1 MRIFQGKYLVVS
13 LVIHSA
19 VISSFLLFQKSSEE
33 AETFMLVTEI
43 IEIKEPDKL
52 KDIKKTDNHKTKA
65 VKKTSIVENSK
76 VKAPD
81 IEAVLKPKTSP
92 VTFKPSKAEIKQKT
106 VDVKQARVKEKPR
119 KSNDSP
125 HKKSNDNKTSQNK
138 NLSKAFYKIGSINN
152 PHPPYPIIARK
163 KGFEGKLILEV
174 LVNEDGSVKSSS
186 IRESSGYEILD
197 TVSKE
202 TVEKWTFIPAK
213 KKGRPVMDQIQVPIK
228 FILTDKVR

>member
-13 LVIHSA
+13 LVIHLA

-43 IEIKEPDKL
+43 IQIKEPDKL
-52 KDIKKTDNHKTKA
+52 KDVKTDNQKTK
-65 VKKTSIVENSK
+65 VVEKTSVVQSSK

-81 IEAVLKPKTSP
+81 IQAVLKPKTSP
-92 VTFKPSKAEIKQKT
+92 VTFKPGKVEFEQKT
-106 VDVKQARVKEKPR
+106 VDVKQASVEEKQ
-119 KSNDSP
+119 
-125 HKKSNDNKTSQNK
+125 KKSSNSLNKKSKDNRISQNK
-138 NLSKAFYKIGSINN
+138 NLSKALYKIGSINN
-152 PHPPYPIIARK
+152 PHPPYPLIARK

-174 LVNEDGSVKSSS
+174 LVNEDGSVRSTS

-213 KKGRPVMDQIQVPIK
+213 KMGRAVIDNIQVPIK
-228 FILTDKVR
+228 FILTD

>member
-13 LVIHSA
+13 LVIHLA

-43 IEIKEPDKL
+43 IQIKEPDKL
-52 KDIKKTDNHKTKA
+52 KDVKTDNHKTKV
-65 VKKTSIVENSK
+65 VKKTSIVQSSK

-81 IEAVLKPKTSP
+81 IQAVLKPKTSP
-92 VTFKPSKAEIKQKT
+92 VTFKPGKVEFEQKT
-106 VDVKQARVKEKPR
+106 VDVKQASVEEKPK
-119 KSNDSP
+119 KSSDSLN
-125 HKKSNDNKTSQNK
+125 KKSNDNRMSQNK
-138 NLSKAFYKIGSINN
+138 NLSKALYKIGSINN
-152 PHPPYPIIARK
+152 PHPPYPLIARK

-174 LVNEDGSVKSSS
+174 LVNEDGSVKSTS
-186 IRESSGYEILD
+186 IRESSGYQILD

-213 KKGRPVMDQIQVPIK
+213 KMGQAVKDNIQVPIK
-228 FILTDKVR
+228 FVLTD

>member
-13 LVIHSA
+13 LVIHLA

-33 AETFMLVTEI
+33 AETSMLVTEI
-43 IEIKEPDKL
+43 IQIKEPDKL
-52 KDIKKTDNHKTKA
+52 KDVKTDNHKTTV
-65 VKKTSIVENSK
+65 VKKTSIVKSSK

-81 IEAVLKPKTSP
+81 IQAVLKPKTSP
-92 VTFKPSKAEIKQKT
+92 VTFKPGKVEFEQKT
-106 VDVKQARVKEKPR
+106 VDVKQASVEEKPK
-119 KSNDSP
+119 KSSDSLN
-125 HKKSNDNKTSQNK
+125 KKSNDNRMSQNK
-138 NLSKAFYKIGSINN
+138 NLSKALYKIGSINN
-152 PHPPYPIIARK
+152 PHPPYPLIARK

-174 LVNEDGSVKSSS
+174 LVNEDGSVKSTS

-213 KKGRPVMDQIQVPIK
+213 KMGQAVKDNIQVTIK
-228 FILTDKVR
+228 FVLTD

>member
-13 LVIHSA
+13 LVIHLA

-43 IEIKEPDKL
+43 IQIKEPDKL
-52 KDIKKTDNHKTKA
+52 KNVKTYNHKTKV
-65 VKKTSIVENSK
+65 VKKTSIAQSSK

-81 IEAVLKPKTSP
+81 IQAVLKLKTSP
-92 VTFKPSKAEIKQKT
+92 VTSKPGKVEFEQKT
-106 VDVKQARVKEKPR
+106 VDVKQASVEEKPKKNR
-119 KSNDSP
+119 DSLN
-125 HKKSNDNKTSQNK
+125 KKSNDNRMSQNK
-138 NLSKAFYKIGSINN
+138 NLSKALYKIGSINN
-152 PHPPYPIIARK
+152 PHPPYPLIARK

-174 LVNEDGSVKSSS
+174 LVNEDGSVKSTS

-213 KKGRPVMDQIQVPIK
+213 KMGQAVKDNIQVPIK
-228 FILTDKVR
+228 FVLTD

>member
-13 LVIHSA
+13 LVIHLA

-43 IEIKEPDKL
+43 IQIKEPDKL
-52 KDIKKTDNHKTKA
+52 KDGKTDNHNTKV
-65 VKKTSIVENSK
+65 VKKTSVVQSSK
-76 VKAPD
+76 VIAPD
-81 IEAVLKPKTSP
+81 IQAVLKPKTSP
-92 VTFKPSKAEIKQKT
+92 VTFKPGKVEFEQKT
-106 VDVKQARVKEKPR
+106 VDVKQASVGEKPK
-119 KSNDSP
+119 KSSDSLN
-125 HKKSNDNKTSQNK
+125 KKSNDNRMSQNK
-138 NLSKAFYKIGSINN
+138 NLSKALYKIGSINN
-152 PHPPYPIIARK
+152 PHPPYPLIARK

-174 LVNEDGSVKSSS
+174 LVNEDGSVKSTS

-213 KKGRPVMDQIQVPIK
+213 KMGRAVKDNIQVPIK
-228 FILTDKVR
+228 FVLTD

>member
-13 LVIHSA
+13 LVIHLA

-43 IEIKEPDKL
+43 IQIKEPDKL
-52 KDIKKTDNHKTKA
+52 KNVKTYNHKTKV
-65 VKKTSIVENSK
+65 VKKTSIVQSSK

-81 IEAVLKPKTSP
+81 IQAVLKPKTSP
-92 VTFKPSKAEIKQKT
+92 VTFKPDKIEFKQKT
-106 VDVKQARVKEKPR
+106 VDVKQARVKEKPK
-119 KSNDSP
+119 KSSDSLN
-125 HKKSNDNKTSQNK
+125 KKSNDNRMSQNK
-138 NLSKAFYKIGSINN
+138 NLSKALYKIGSINN
-152 PHPPYPIIARK
+152 PHPPYPLIARK

-174 LVNEDGSVKSSS
+174 LVNEDGSVKSTS

-213 KKGRPVMDQIQVPIK
+213 KMGQAVKDNIQVPIK
-228 FILTDKVR
+228 FVLID

>member
-13 LVIHSA
+13 LVIHLA

-43 IEIKEPDKL
+43 IQIKEPDKL
-52 KDIKKTDNHKTKA
+52 KDVKTDNHKTKV
-65 VKKTSIVENSK
+65 VKKTSIVKSSK

-81 IEAVLKPKTSP
+81 IQAVLKPKTSP
-92 VTFKPSKAEIKQKT
+92 VTFKPGKVEFEQKT
-106 VDVKQARVKEKPR
+106 VDVKQVSVEEKP
-119 KSNDSP
+119 KKNSDSLN
-125 HKKSNDNKTSQNK
+125 KKSNDNRMSQNK
-138 NLSKAFYKIGSINN
+138 NLSKALYKIGSINN
-152 PHPPYPIIARK
+152 PHPPYPLIARK

-174 LVNEDGSVKSSS
+174 LVNEDGSVKSTS

-197 TVSKE
+197 TVSKK

-213 KKGRPVMDQIQVPIK
+213 KMGQAVKDNIQVPIK
-228 FILTDKVR
+228 FVLTD

>member
-13 LVIHSA
+13 LVIHLA

-33 AETFMLVTEI
+33 AETSMLVTEI
-43 IEIKEPDKL
+43 IQIKEPDKL
-52 KDIKKTDNHKTKA
+52 KDVKTDNHKTKV
-65 VKKTSIVENSK
+65 VKKTSVVQSSK

-81 IEAVLKPKTSP
+81 IQAVLKPKTSP
-92 VTFKPSKAEIKQKT
+92 VTFKPGKVEFEQKT
-106 VDVKQARVKEKPR
+106 VDVKQASVEEKPK
-119 KSNDSP
+119 KSSDSLN
-125 HKKSNDNKTSQNK
+125 KKSNDNRMSQNK
-138 NLSKAFYKIGSINN
+138 NLSKALYKIGSINN
-152 PHPPYPIIARK
+152 PHPPYPLIARK

-174 LVNEDGSVKSSS
+174 LVNEDGSVKSTS

-213 KKGRPVMDQIQVPIK
+213 KMGQAVKDNIQIPIK
-228 FILTDKVR
+228 FILTD

>member
-13 LVIHSA
+13 LVIHLA

-33 AETFMLVTEI
+33 AETSMLVTEI
-43 IEIKEPDKL
+43 IQIKEPDKL
-52 KDIKKTDNHKTKA
+52 KDVKTDNHKTKV
-65 VKKTSIVENSK
+65 VKKTSIVQSSK

-81 IEAVLKPKTSP
+81 IQAVLKPKTSP
-92 VTFKPSKAEIKQKT
+92 VTFKPGKVEFEQKT
-106 VDVKQARVKEKPR
+106 VDVKQASVEEKPK
-119 KSNDSP
+119 KSSDSLN
-125 HKKSNDNKTSQNK
+125 KKSNDNRMSQNK
-138 NLSKAFYKIGSINN
+138 NLSKALYKIGSINN
-152 PHPPYPIIARK
+152 PHPPYPLIARK

-174 LVNEDGSVKSSS
+174 LVNEDGSVKSTS

-213 KKGRPVMDQIQVPIK
+213 KMGQAVKDNIQVPIK
-228 FILTDKVR
+228 FVLTD

>member
-13 LVIHSA
+13 LVIHLA

-43 IEIKEPDKL
+43 IQIKEPDKL
-52 KDIKKTDNHKTKA
+52 KDVKTDNHKTKV
-65 VKKTSIVENSK
+65 VKKTSIVKSSK

-81 IEAVLKPKTSP
+81 IQAVLKPKTSP
-92 VTFKPSKAEIKQKT
+92 VTFKPGKVEFEQKT
-106 VDVKQARVKEKPR
+106 VDVKQASVEEKPK
-119 KSNDSP
+119 KSSDSLN
-125 HKKSNDNKTSQNK
+125 KKSNDNRMSQNK
-138 NLSKAFYKIGSINN
+138 NLSKALYKIGSINN
-152 PHPPYPIIARK
+152 PHPPYPLIARK

-174 LVNEDGSVKSSS
+174 LVNEDGSVKSTS

-213 KKGRPVMDQIQVPIK
+213 KMGRAVKDNIQVPIK
-228 FILTDKVR
+228 FVLTD

>member
-13 LVIHSA
+13 LVIHLA

-43 IEIKEPDKL
+43 IQIKEPDKL
-52 KDIKKTDNHKTKA
+52 KDVKTDNHKTKV
-65 VKKTSIVENSK
+65 VKKTSIVKSSK

-81 IEAVLKPKTSP
+81 IQAVLKPKTSP
-92 VTFKPSKAEIKQKT
+92 VTFKPGKVEFEQKT
-106 VDVKQARVKEKPR
+106 VDVKQASIEEKPK
-119 KSNDSP
+119 KSSDSLN
-125 HKKSNDNKTSQNK
+125 KKSNANRMSQNK
-138 NLSKAFYKIGSINN
+138 NLSKALYKIGSINN
-152 PHPPYPIIARK
+152 PHPPYPLIARK

-174 LVNEDGSVKSSS
+174 LVNEDGSVKSTS

-197 TVSKE
+197 TVSKK

-213 KKGRPVMDQIQVPIK
+213 KMGQAVKDNIQVPIK
-228 FILTDKVR
+228 FVLTD

>member
-13 LVIHSA
+13 LVIHLA

-43 IEIKEPDKL
+43 IQIKEPDKL
-52 KDIKKTDNHKTKA
+52 KDVKTDNHKTKV
-65 VKKTSIVENSK
+65 VKKTSIVKSSK

-81 IEAVLKPKTSP
+81 IQAVLKPKTSP
-92 VTFKPSKAEIKQKT
+92 VTFKPGKVEFEQKT
-106 VDVKQARVKEKPR
+106 VDVKQASVEEKPK
-119 KSNDSP
+119 KSSDSLN
-125 HKKSNDNKTSQNK
+125 KKSNDNRMSQNK
-138 NLSKAFYKIGSINN
+138 NLSKALYKIGSINN
-152 PHPPYPIIARK
+152 PHPPYPLIARK

-174 LVNEDGSVKSSS
+174 LVNEDGSVKSTS

-213 KKGRPVMDQIQVPIK
+213 KMGQAVKDNIQVPIK
-228 FILTDKVR
+228 FVLTD

>member
-13 LVIHSA
+13 LVIHLA

-33 AETFMLVTEI
+33 AETSMLVTEI
-43 IEIKEPDKL
+43 IQIKEPDKL
-52 KDIKKTDNHKTKA
+52 KDVKTDNHKTKV
-65 VKKTSIVENSK
+65 VKKTSIVKGSK

-81 IEAVLKPKTSP
+81 IQAVLKPKTSP
-92 VTFKPSKAEIKQKT
+92 VTSKPGKVEFEQKT
-106 VDVKQARVKEKPR
+106 VDVKQASVEEKPK
-119 KSNDSP
+119 KSSDSLN
-125 HKKSNDNKTSQNK
+125 KKSNDNRMSQNK
-138 NLSKAFYKIGSINN
+138 NLSKALYKIGSINN
-152 PHPPYPIIARK
+152 PHPPYPLIARK

-174 LVNEDGSVKSSS
+174 LVNEDGSVKSTS

-213 KKGRPVMDQIQVPIK
+213 KMGRAVKDNIQVPIK
-228 FILTDKVR
+228 FVLTD

>member
-13 LVIHSA
+13 LVIHLA

-43 IEIKEPDKL
+43 IQIKEPDKL
-52 KDIKKTDNHKTKA
+52 KDVKTDNHKTKV
-65 VKKTSIVENSK
+65 VKKTSIVQSSK

-81 IEAVLKPKTSP
+81 IQAVLKPKTSL
-92 VTFKPSKAEIKQKT
+92 VNFKPDKAKFEKKT
-106 VDVKQARVKEKPR
+106 VDGKQASVEEKPK
-119 KSNDSP
+119 KSSDSLN
-125 HKKSNDNKTSQNK
+125 KKSNDNRMSQNK
-138 NLSKAFYKIGSINN
+138 NLSKALYKIGSINN
-152 PHPPYPIIARK
+152 PHPPYPLIARK

-174 LVNEDGSVKSSS
+174 LVNEDGSVKSTS
-186 IRESSGYEILD
+186 IRESSGYQILD

-213 KKGRPVMDQIQVPIK
+213 KMGQAVKDNIQVPIK
-228 FILTDKVR
+228 FVLTD